1 MMLVSSKSKYDV
13 RGGIYHQLGVQ
24 NPWFLPKKRDA
35 TMHDNDDDD
44 DGGDDGDGDGDGDGD
59 EGRTT

>member
-24 NPWFLPKKRDA
+24 NPWFLPKKREA
-35 TMHDNDDDD
+35 TMHDHDDDD
-44 DGGDDGDGDGDGDGD
+44 DDDDDVDGMKM
-59 EGRTT
+59 RMVMA